1 MRSSAPRRTR
11 AIRTGHETASG
22 WKGGVAVGMVPQ
34 GDRPL
39 LNIENRHSQSN

>member
-1 MRSSAPRRTR
+1 MRQPRDGR
-11 AIRTGHETASG
+11 
-22 WKGGVAVGMVPQ
+22 GGVAVGMVPQ